1 MVFRYKSD
9 VYGLRIGLPFF
20 EPEKIVF
27 ANTKTFQ
34 VWVSVFAFVVWKG
47 CDPKWL
53 QSLGI
58 ESDRTL
64 EVTDCENNVVYHIFL
79 NGKSFLCSLQAIR
92 PSVHSWAWCASAAR
106 GGWAALTYP
115 LLVENALPPS
125 SIAPE
130 LPYGQGYSGKTFA
143 AARGGTKRD

>member
-9 VYGLRIGLPFF
+9 VNGLGIGLPFL
-20 EPEKIVF
+20 EPEKMAF

-58 ESDRTL
+58 ESDGTL
-64 EVTDCENNVVYHIFL
+64 EVADCENDVVYHIFL
-79 NGKSFLCSLQAIR
+79 KDAQVPDDQLTGMY
-92 PSVHSWAWCASAAR
+92 PASTA
-106 GGWAALTYP
+106 G
-115 LLVENALPPS
+115 LVL
-125 SIAPE
+125 
-130 LPYGQGYSGKTFA
+130 
-143 AARGGTKRD
+143 